1 MFKDKEQVLIVPVN
15 YVSHIDNGFTGSDL
29 KTKNS
34 YSLYDSIGIYKPLY
48 EIRKNICLIRIST
61 CLIVKNQYDEYLVKE
76 LYDKQKR
83 PNIEMGLNSYI
94 KSSSGN
100 YQAIYNQLNTMT
112 YYTFKESLDFK
123 FIGYIRDLANDNV
136 NSILGTV
143 YYTESNKENFAPK
156 SKHELYEH
164 KWYNKQELI
173 NRYGRATSWSKI
185 IIDMIVDE
193 SIKEYI

>member
-1 MFKDKEQVLIVPVN
+1 MHKVLAEYIFVLLVHGLELQYKNRLVQTYFLSEAHLFQPLHLDYSTN
-15 YVSHIDNGFTGSDL
+15 KKVSFQ
-29 KTKNS
+29 
-34 YSLYDSIGIYKPLY
+34 P
-48 EIRKNICLIRIST
+48 ST
-61 CLIVKNQYDEYLVKE
+61 LTN
-76 LYDKQKR
+76 KQA
-83 PNIEMGLNSYI
+83 PHCIA
-94 KSSSGN
+94 
-100 YQAIYNQLNTMT
+100 QAIYNQLNTMT